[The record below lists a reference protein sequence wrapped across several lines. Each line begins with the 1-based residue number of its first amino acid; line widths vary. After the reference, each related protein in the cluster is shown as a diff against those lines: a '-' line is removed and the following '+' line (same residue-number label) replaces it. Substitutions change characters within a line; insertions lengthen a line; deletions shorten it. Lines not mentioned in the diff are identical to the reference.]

1 MKAEADCLWD
11 YFCVQDCCELLDIA
25 HFLDGGLLFVIWIDF
40 MIFFLLLGFDIEE
53 MQVYLY

>member
-40 MIFFLLLGFDIEE
+40 MIFFLLVGFDI
-53 MQVYLY
+53 